1 MSVWWHLRQW
11 VYARPQVAAAGA
23 VVLLLLV
30 GFGGWVSAQKF
41 SGSDATQTAHTALS
55 QVTLVKTVRVHGKQ
69 GRIIHHIVLRTR
81 TLERAT
87 VKPKPVPIAKDVT
100 HVTTQT
106 VVKIRTVRR
115 PINNTQTI
123 TRIVTQQAP
132 AENQT
137 GPPPGRGRP
146 TTVTV
151 TRTQTVTQTVT
162 VTVTT
167 PKGH

>member
-11 VYARPQVAAAGA
+11 VYARPPVAAAGA

-30 GFGGWVSAQKF
+30 GFGGWASAQKF
-41 SGSDATQTAHTALS
+41 SGSDATQPAHTALS

-69 GRIIHHIVLRTR
+69 GRIIHHVVLRTR
-81 TLERAT
+81 TLDRVT
-87 VKPKPVPIAKDVT
+87 VKPEPVPIAKDVA

-106 VVKIRTVRR
+106 VVKTRTVRQ
-115 PINNTQTI
+115 PINNTRTI
-123 TRIVTQQAP
+123 TQILTRQAP

-137 GPPPGRGRP
+137 GPPPRRGRP